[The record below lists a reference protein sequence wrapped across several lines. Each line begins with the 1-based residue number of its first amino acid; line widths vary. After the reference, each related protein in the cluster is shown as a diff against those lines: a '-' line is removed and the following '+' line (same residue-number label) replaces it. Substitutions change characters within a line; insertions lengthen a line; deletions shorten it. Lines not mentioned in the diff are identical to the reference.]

1 MIKGDVFQRFMLDEL
16 DVRGELVRLS
26 NSYLD
31 ATKTQNYPPSIKNM
45 LGQTI
50 AASLLLTGMLK
61 FSGRLSI
68 HARGE
73 GPLQLLMAEATDQ
86 RKFRATANWSGTVEE
101 NASVGEMLGS
111 AQLAITI
118 DPEKGARYQGIVP
131 LERETLS
138 DCIAHYFELSEQLD
152 TFMLLGADEKGA
164 YGLMLQKMPGNEMV
178 EDQDGWNRIIQLAK
192 TLSIDELASNDNETL
207 LFRLF
212 HEEKLLPY
220 ELESVKFECSCSNER
235 TMASI
240 KTLGKEEALEILESE
255 ASISVDCQ
263 FCGEHYDFGRDDINQ
278 LFDLGA
284 TH

>member
-1 MIKGDVFQRFMLDEL
+1 MIKNDIFQRFMLADL
-16 DVRGELVRLS
+16 DIRGELLRLGS
-26 NSYLD
+26 SYQD
-31 ATKTQNYPPSIKNM
+31 ATKTRDYPPAIKKL

-50 AASLLLTGMLK
+50 AASLLLTGTLK

-86 RKFRATANWSGTVEE
+86 RKFRAIANWSDTFEE
-101 NASVGEMLGS
+101 NASLNDLLGN

-131 LERETLS
+131 LERDTLS
-138 DCIAHYFELSEQLD
+138 DCIAHYFELSEQLG
-152 TFMLLGADEKGA
+152 TFLLLGADDKGA
-164 YGLMLQKMPGNEMV
+164 YGLMLQKMPGNVSV

-192 TLSIDELASNDNETL
+192 TLSIDELASNDNETI

-220 ELESVKFECSCSNER
+220 ALEPVEFECSCSKER
-235 TMASI
+235 TAVSI
-240 KTLGKEEALEILESE
+240 KTLGKDEALEILESE
-255 ASISVDCQ
+255 AAISVDCQ
-263 FCGEHYDFGRDDINQ
+263 FCGEHYEFDREGINQ
-278 LFDLGA
+278 IFNLSA
-284 TH
+284 PH

>member
-16 DVRGELVRLS
+16 DIRGELVRLS
-26 NSYLD
+26 SSYMD
-31 ATKTQNYPPSIKNM
+31 ATKTRNYPPAIKNL

-50 AASLLLTGMLK
+50 AASILLTGTLK

-86 RKFRATANWSGTVEE
+86 RKFRAIANWSNTIEE
-101 NASVGEMLGS
+101 DASLGDMLGS

-118 DPEKGARYQGIVP
+118 DPEQGARYQGIVP

-152 TFMLLGADEKGA
+152 TFLLLGADEDGA
-164 YGLMLQKMPGNEMV
+164 YGLLLQKMPGNEKV
-178 EDQDGWNRIIQLAK
+178 TDQDGWNRIIQLAK
-192 TLSIDELASNDNETL
+192 TLTIDELASNDNETI

-220 ELESVKFECSCSNER
+220 ELEPVKFECSCSKER
-235 TMASI
+235 TSASI
-240 KTLGKEEALEILESE
+240 ATLGKDEALEILESE

-263 FCGEHYDFGRDDINQ
+263 FCGEHYEFDRNEVNQ
-278 LFDLGA
+278 LFNLGA
-284 TH
+284 AH